1 MLINIE
7 WVKRG
12 GKGGL
17 RGGEFS
23 LLEIFKMLLS
33 QSIALIFPLRLPLPQ
48 PTVPKT
54 FYDTQRNK
62 KERLEPLPLVT
73 KKRGPKPSPLTDPLT
88 VLCEPPAEAIE
99 ELFHPC
105 ERLGLL

>member
-12 GKGGL
+12 GKGEQ

-33 QSIALIFPLRLPLPQ
+33 QSIALIMPLPPPLPQ
-48 PTVPKT
+48 PTAPNNVL
-54 FYDTQRNK
+54 RHSK
-62 KERLEPLPLVT
+62 KQKREELKPLTLVT
-73 KKRGPKPSPLTDPLT
+73 KKREGRSPPL
-88 VLCEPPAEAIE
+88 
-99 ELFHPC
+99 
-105 ERLGLL
+105 